1 LPQPPAVPPVLHEVP
16 ISILAS
22 VPVAPALVALLVALR
37 IVRGERA
44 VAGCVAGS
52 AAVALA
58 LSLIALGSGAQHLA
72 VLVASAVALIALI
85 VSSFAARSM
94 QGGSV
99 PYAPFL
105 ALLAAATAGSLT
117 IAVASDL
124 RVLAAAWIATGLFAS
139 GLVGAARG
147 RAAARRVALRHLAIE
162 RVGDLAWLIVLVTT
176 WQCYHT
182 FDLPTLAR
190 LATPNEATTLIAV
203 ALVIAGITRSAIVPF
218 HAWLP
223 NSMEAPTTVSAFM
236 HAGIVNGAGVLLAKT
251 APIIVAAPAALIIAA
266 FLGGVTAVLGAT
278 IATVRPETK
287 RRLGWS
293 TVAQMGFMVL
303 QCGCGAFAAAVVHL
317 VAHGGYK
324 SVAFLGAA
332 GRIDQYT
339 RIRLAVDSSPLQMH
353 AAVRAG
359 AALAPPTVGVA
370 LAAILMRGRLV
381 ELPAAAMIVA
391 IAWATGASAARRCA
405 ASASAAGE
413 LVGGMAVVVAAVA
426 SYLVCVTEIDAWL
439 GAVLPH
445 VTFEPVTSIVAA
457 LVLAGGLLEALGIR
471 PPAPDLLYTLALTEG
486 RATRMEAA

>member
-1 LPQPPAVPPVLHEVP
+1 MPPVLHEVP

-124 RVLAAAWIATGLFAS
+124 RVLAAAWIATGLCAS
-139 GLVGAARG
+139 GLVGAARE
-147 RAAARRVALRHLAIE
+147 RIAARRVALRHLAIE
-162 RVGDLAWLIVLVTT
+162 RVGDVAWLVVLVAT
-176 WQCYHT
+176 WQRYHT
-182 FDLPTLAR
+182 FDLVTLSR
-190 LATPNEATTLIAV
+190 LSTPSDATTLIAI
-203 ALVIAGITRSAIVPF
+203 ALVIAGISRSALVPF

-266 FLGGVTAVLGAT
+266 LLGGITAALGAT
-278 IATVRPETK
+278 IATVRPEIK

-332 GRIDQYT
+332 SRIDDYH
-339 RIRLAVDSSPLQMH
+339 RSRFAIDSRPLRMH
-353 AAVRAG
+353 AAFL
-359 AALAPPTVGVA
+359 ALASLVPPTLGVA
-370 LAAILMRGRLV
+370 VAAILMRGRLV
-381 ELPAAAMIVA
+381 EPPAAAMILA
-391 IAWATGASAARRCA
+391 IAWATGASAARRCGE
-405 ASASAAGE
+405 SAAGAGA
-413 LVGGMAVVVAAVA
+413 LVAGMAIVVAAVA
-426 SYLVCVTEIDAWL
+426 AYLVCVTGIDAWL

-445 VTFEPVTSIVAA
+445 FTFAPVTSIVAG
-457 LVLAGGLLEALGIR
+457 LVLAGGLVAALGIR